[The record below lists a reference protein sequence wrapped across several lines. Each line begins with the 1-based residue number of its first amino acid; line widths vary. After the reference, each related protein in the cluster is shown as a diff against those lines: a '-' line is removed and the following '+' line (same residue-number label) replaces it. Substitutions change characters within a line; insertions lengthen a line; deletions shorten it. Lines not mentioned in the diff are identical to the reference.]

1 MNRETVI
8 IAGISVFSTTVG
20 VAAGAFLTKRRL
32 EVTFDERLE
41 KEIQEAREFFTV
53 RAYKKDLT
61 PADAVEMLVPESERP
76 APVVART
83 SEAAQAASTA
93 MRSYQGEQVQVV
105 TSSEGLSK
113 VAEEI
118 SEEVPEH
125 NNPNPGEVA
134 VAETK
139 VSNIFAEGV
148 PLTDEDFDM
157 EEERLA
163 RRNGVPYVVT
173 REEYDANED
182 GYEQQALTYFA
193 FDDVLVDEDEKSIDN
208 IEEFV
213 GKHNLQRFGHG
224 SGDSKVVYVRNEL
237 KELDFEVLRSD
248 GSYAEE
254 VLGLTSDD
262 HLEHSAF
269 QRRGRRHFD
278 E

>member
-32 EVTFDERLE
+32 EVVFDERLE
-41 KEIQEAREFFTV
+41 QEINDAREFFTV
-53 RAYKKDLT
+53 RAYKKDLS
-61 PADAVEMLVPESERP
+61 PADAVEMLVPVEDRP
-76 APVVART
+76 VSKTA
-83 SEAAQAASTA
+83 EAAGTA

-125 NNPNPGEVA
+125 NNPNPGEGVA
-134 VAETK
+134 VEVTETTTR
-139 VSNIFAEGV
+139 NIFVDNV
-148 PLTDEDFDM
+148 PLTDDDFDM

-163 RRNGVPYVVT
+163 RRNGVPYIVT

-182 GYEQQALTYFA
+182 DYEQVPLTYFA

-213 GKHNLQRFGHG
+213 GKHNLQRFGAG
-224 SGDSKVVYVRNEL
+224 SGDSKVVYIRNEL
-237 KELDFEVLRSD
+237 KEMDYEVLRSD

-262 HLEHSAF
+262 HLEHSAIP
-269 QRRGRRHFD
+269 RRGRRHFD

>member
-20 VAAGAFLTKRRL
+20 VAAGAYLTKRRL
-32 EVTFDERLE
+32 MVTFDERLE
-41 KEIQEAREFFTV
+41 NEIQEAREFFTI

-61 PADAVEMLVPESERP
+61 PEMAVEQLVPVAERP
-76 APVVART
+76 ISASAT
-83 SEAAQAASTA
+83 DAASA

-105 TSSEGLSK
+105 TSTEGLSK
-113 VAEEI
+113 IAD
-118 SEEVPEH
+118 EEVPEH
-125 NNPNPGEVA
+125 NNPTPGEA
-134 VAETK
+134 VVTVEETTTK
-139 VSNIFAEGV
+139 VSNIFVDNV

-173 REEYDANED
+173 REEYDENAD
-182 GYEQQALTYFA
+182 QFEQQALTYFA

-224 SGDSKVVYVRNEL
+224 SGDAKVVYIRNEL
-237 KELDFEVLRSD
+237 KEMDFEVLRSD

-262 HLEHSAF
+262 SHLEHSAMS
-269 QRRGRRHFD
+269 RRGRRHFD